1 MNDLK
6 QLALINETEDEVK
19 RSFCMITSFF
29 QLGHLVFLFLSTQ
42 CMLLFLGQTETHA
55 TAHFTTGT
63 PDFFE
68 AGHDKT
74 LGSAR
79 HTLNFTRAPWVI
91 LDGILTQDE

>member
-19 RSFCMITSFF
+19 CSFCMITSLF
-29 QLGHLVFLFLSTQ
+29 QLCHLVFLFLSTQ
-42 CMLLFLGQTETHA
+42 CMLLFLGQTETHT

-74 LGSAR
+74 FGSTR
-79 HTLNFTRAPWVI
+79 HTLNFPRAPWVI
-91 LDGILTQDE
+91 LDGILAQDE